1 MDKIC
6 DLHTHSVFSD
16 GTFTPQE
23 LIDSAMD
30 IGLSAIAL
38 TDHNTVDG
46 LPDFLKAAQ
55 GRPIEAVA
63 GAEFSV
69 DLNGTELHLLG
80 LFLKPKYFAEING
93 LMLDYIRRKEDS
105 NIDLID
111 ALASDGVVIDYEK
124 LKAATPN
131 GKVNR
136 AHIAFEM
143 VVRGYTSSTQ
153 ESFKKYLAPSCG
165 YYREPRRPT
174 AFEMIDYIRSI
185 GALPVLAHPF
195 LNLDEKRLT
204 EFLPRAKDAGLCGM
218 ECLYTK
224 NDEHT
229 TALSFALAQRFG
241 LLPSGGSDFH
251 GRNKPDTHLATGK
264 GNLII
269 PYQIYLDLKNELQ

>member
-1 MDKIC
+1 MDEIC

-23 LIDSAMD
+23 LIDSAIE

-38 TDHNTVDG
+38 TDHNTMDG
-46 LPDFLKAAQ
+46 LPDFLRAAK
-55 GRPIEAVA
+55 GRPVEAVA

-69 DLNGTELHLLG
+69 DLDGTELHLLG
-80 LFLKPKYFAEING
+80 LFIEPKYFAEIND

-105 NIDLID
+105 NINLID
-111 ALASDGVVIDYEK
+111 ALANDGIVIDYEK

-174 AFEMIDYIRSI
+174 AFEMINYLRSI

-229 TALSFALAQRFG
+229 TALSFALVERFG

-251 GRNKPDTHLATGK
+251 GRNKPDTHLATGR
-264 GNLII
+264 GNLKI
-269 PYQIYLDLKNELQ
+269 PYQLYLDLKNELQ